1 MHEILLSLLPS
12 ISENETLF
20 QINAIV
26 NFYVI
31 SP

>member
-12 ISENETLF
+12 ISESETLF